1 MNFYYGEVD
10 TANHAWGF
18 LEETDNRAWEDAA
31 HTILKPTMIF
41 LTKEQ
46 WQQVLSEQ
54 SRGRQIVGYGGQC
67 FTAEQGRYYVDQE
80 TGAWCMKTDEEFN
93 SEKAQAKQQ
102 ELVNKLYEIK
112 AGKAYGGVV
121 INNLLVFETNQTAIT
136 NTVASLA
143 LMSDTGSAN
152 WKFYTTAGVPTV
164 QQVTKAQLAGI
175 AQFAQAM
182 INQCFQVEGTFNVE
196 LQGATVAQL
205 IDSEWVDDFVERA
218 QTAMDAISHDMTV
231 ALGE

>member
-10 TANHAWGF
+10 TTNHAWGF
-18 LEETDNRAWEDAA
+18 LEETDNRAWEDAE

-54 SRGRQIVGYGGQC
+54 SRGRQIVGYGGAC
-67 FTAEQGRYYVDQE
+67 FTAEQGRYYIDDNGVWQ
-80 TGAWCMKTDEEFN
+80 MKTDEQFN
-93 SEKAQAKQQ
+93 AEKAQQKAN

-112 AGKAYGGVV
+112 AAKAYGGIV
-121 INNLLVFETNQTAIT
+121 INHLLVFETNQTAIT

-143 LMSDTGSAN
+143 LMSDSGTAN
-152 WKFYTTAGVPTV
+152 WKFYTVQGVPTV
-164 QQVTKAQLAGI
+164 QSVTKLQLAGI

-182 INQCFQVEGTFNVE
+182 INQCFSVEGTFNVE